1 MPSAVSSVH
10 RVAGPSEVFFRE
22 LEERDVKGLMEL
34 QRGLFPVQYT
44 ESFYTKL
51 FTPGYYCI
59 VGVAPDGEIVAVVS
73 ARAIAFATAHE
84 QQSSREAYIM
94 TLGVKVRST
103 IRKAKRPPSPSVSLT
118 RAFVAGAA
126 QDSYRRQRI
135 GMKLMDIIF
144 CELRAKTDCE
154 YATLHV
160 KTINRAAVS
169 YYEKLGFTC
178 DPQSGFLPSHYY
190 IDGQHWDAYRYT
202 RPLRGPLLAFVHEY
216 CTLL

>member
-1 MPSAVSSVH
+1 M
-10 RVAGPSEVFFRE
+10 
-22 LEERDVKGLMEL
+22 GLMEL

-103 IRKAKRPPSPSVSLT
+103 IRKAKPPLPPLSLSLAPSWP
-118 RAFVAGAA
+118 AP
-126 QDSYRRQRI
+126 RRIAI
-135 GMKLMDIIF
+135 GGS
-144 CELRAKTDCE
+144 E
-154 YATLHV
+154 
-160 KTINRAAVS
+160 
-169 YYEKLGFTC
+169 
-178 DPQSGFLPSHYY
+178 
-190 IDGQHWDAYRYT
+190 
-202 RPLRGPLLAFVHEY
+202 
-216 CTLL
+216 

>member
-1 MPSAVSSVH
+1 MPSAVSSVYS
-10 RVAGPSEVFFRE
+10 VAGPSEVFFRE

-51 FTPGYYCI
+51 FTPGYYCF

-103 IRKAKRPPSPSVSLT
+103 IRKAKPPLPPLSLSLAPSWPAPRRIAIGGS
-118 RAFVAGAA
+118 
-126 QDSYRRQRI
+126 DS
-135 GMKLMDIIF
+135 G
-144 CELRAKTDCE
+144 
-154 YATLHV
+154 
-160 KTINRAAVS
+160 
-169 YYEKLGFTC
+169 
-178 DPQSGFLPSHYY
+178 
-190 IDGQHWDAYRYT
+190 
-202 RPLRGPLLAFVHEY
+202 
-216 CTLL
+216 

>member
-1 MPSAVSSVH
+1 MSADVRDVEAPASA
-10 RVAGPSEVFFRE
+10 VAGPSEVFFRE
-22 LEERDVKGLMEL
+22 LEERDVTGLMEL

-94 TLGVKVRST
+94 TLGVK
-103 IRKAKRPPSPSVSLT
+103 
-118 RAFVAGAA
+118 
-126 QDSYRRQRI
+126 DSYRRQRI